1 VAIREQAKSQ
11 RPRVP
16 PLSPSEL
23 DSEAEELL
31 AKAGKGDSNM
41 FKTLLRHPRLLK
53 RWAPFG
59 HAILNGALPVR
70 DRELLVLRA
79 TYRAHCEYMSVHHA
93 RIALDV
99 GMDDAEI
106 VRVHEGPEA
115 SGWSEFDAVLLRAV
129 DELCDDYRISDV
141 TWEALAEQYD
151 DRQLVEV
158 PMLVGHFIML
168 AQAANSLGVQVEP
181 GF

>member
-1 VAIREQAKSQ
+1 MREHTTSE

-31 AKAGKGDSNM
+31 AKTGKGDSNM
-41 FKTLLRHPRLLK
+41 FKTLLRHPRLVK
-53 RWAPFG
+53 RWLPFG

-79 TYRAHCEYMSVHHA
+79 TYRARCEYMSAHHE

-99 GMDDAEI
+99 GMDHAEI
-106 VRVHEGPEA
+106 MRVQEGPEA
-115 SGWSEFDAVLLRAV
+115 SGWSAFDAALLRAV
-129 DELCDDYRISDV
+129 DELCDDYRICDV
-141 TWEALAEQYD
+141 TWQALAEQYD

-168 AQAANSLGVQVEP
+168 AQASNSFGVEVEP